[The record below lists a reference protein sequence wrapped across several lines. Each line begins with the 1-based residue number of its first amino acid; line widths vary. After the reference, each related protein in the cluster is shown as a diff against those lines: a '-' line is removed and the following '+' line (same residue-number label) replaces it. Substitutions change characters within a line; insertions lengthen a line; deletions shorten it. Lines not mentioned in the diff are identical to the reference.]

1 MVAPGRASAGSPA
14 HWRNPFGAWTPR
26 FHARDGDPNAS
37 PRASEA
43 ADGAPPKLVMEGGA
57 YLWDDSPWSSADR
70 IASLVDGDPGR
81 WRRVWLEVVVDEGVA
96 YLCGWRWRGGHEL
109 PRRVAPDVVGR
120 VGGDGFAVQIP
131 ANFSREDAPPPR
143 GTDSSRDAA
152 TPRASLFDDA
162 RATARAS
169 SRLPPLGSYRCV
181 VTTSATGPLALALP
195 SRHELAAWTDALEF
209 ARLGFADEPGD
220 DDGDA
225 RSRRGLLD
233 RVLHSPFARYQLRR
247 FLEDEFALELLDFWD
262 AVENVRR
269 LAAAGSGARR
279 SAAASVYGRY
289 VEKNAPRQVNIS
301 ASLREL
307 TRREVEGWS
316 DEAAYKLRAARGDGG
331 DDGEAARDPAVP
343 RTLRSPKGSHH
354 CVVTERQY
362 RKLEWILGASE
373 AAVALSTGANGRRLN
388 KLEQLLGGRET
399 ALAVESGDLASDAPA
414 PRRSTRDRYR
424 SLKRQFTRTFA
435 STTSASSPPLAMPR
449 SASSLSDDDAVV
461 SSPLAR
467 SASST
472 ASGASPPR
480 RSSVGLCRSM
490 LVGEARPRSRSAS
503 ATPRTRSRS
512 RTATPFDAAQVEIFS
527 CLENDVFGRFL
538 ATERGDFAERVVA
551 AIGAAD
557 GVLNKGKLRRAHPGA
572 LVGPHR
578 SAYFVLGLRSLVW
591 YRCEGD
597 ALRPGAAPTNEI
609 CLSRILAAD
618 AFEPA
623 DDDAA
628 AAFVLR
634 VAVPSR
640 EREDAHDVEGFAG
653 GDAGDGDGDAP
664 PRRVEWKRADVVFV
678 AAGARDRDGWVGL
691 VRRAA
696 ETARALHAG
705 PAHEDAAAALEALE
719 SAAPEDGDLFAP
731 RRSDASPEVL
741 ADLEAFSD
749 DESDFA
755 SDDESVPVASRR
767 VRFFEEPP

>member
-26 FHARDGDPNAS
+26 FHARDEDPNAS

-81 WRRVWLEVVVDEGVA
+81 WRRVWLEVVVDEG
-96 YLCGWRWRGGHEL
+96 
-109 PRRVAPDVVGR
+109 
-120 VGGDGFAVQIP
+120 IP

-152 TPRASLFDDA
+152 TPRRRRRGGDD
-162 RATARAS
+162 AS

-220 DDGDA
+220 DDGDV

-269 LAAAGSGARR
+269 LAAAGSGARK

-316 DEAAYKLRAARGDGG
+316 AEAASKLRAARGDGG

-399 ALAVESGDLASDAPA
+399 ALAVESGDLSSNAPA

-424 SLKRQFTRTFA
+424 FLKRQFTRTFA
-435 STTSASSPPLAMPR
+435 SATSASSPPVAMPR
-449 SASSLSDDDAVV
+449 SASSLSDDDTGVV

-503 ATPRTRSRS
+503 STPRTRSRS

-557 GVLNKGKLRRAHPGA
+557 GVLHKGKLRRAHPGA

-618 AFEPA
+618 AFEPSDDDGLA

-640 EREDAHDVEGFAG
+640 EREDAHDAEGFAG

-678 AAGARDRDGWVGL
+678 AAARPRRLG
-691 VRRAA
+691 RPRAA
-696 ETARALHAG
+696 PRRPRALHAG

>member
-26 FHARDGDPNAS
+26 FHARDEDPNAS

-96 YLCGWRWRGGHEL
+96 SRQTSPARTRRRPGARTRARRRG
-109 PRRVAPDVVGR
+109 APLADDAAG
-120 VGGDGFAVQIP
+120 
-131 ANFSREDAPPPR
+131 DAP
-143 GTDSSRDAA
+143 
-152 TPRASLFDDA
+152 
-162 RATARAS
+162 

-209 ARLGFADEPGD
+209 TRLGFGDEPGD
-220 DDGDA
+220 DDGDV

-269 LAAAGSGARR
+269 LAAAGSGARK

-316 DEAAYKLRAARGDGG
+316 AEAASKLRAARGDGG

-399 ALAVESGDLASDAPA
+399 ALAVESGDLSSNAPA

-435 STTSASSPPLAMPR
+435 SATSASSPPVAMPR
-449 SASSLSDDDAVV
+449 SASSLSDDDTGVV

-503 ATPRTRSRS
+503 STPRTRSRS

-557 GVLNKGKLRRAHPGA
+557 GVLHKGKLRRAHPGA

-618 AFEPA
+618 AFEPSDDDGLA

-628 AAFVLR
+628 AAF
-634 VAVPSR
+634 
-640 EREDAHDVEGFAG
+640 
-653 GDAGDGDGDAP
+653 
-664 PRRVEWKRADVVFV
+664 
-678 AAGARDRDGWVGL
+678 
-691 VRRAA
+691 
-696 ETARALHAG
+696 TRALHAG

>member
-26 FHARDGDPNAS
+26 FHARDEDPNAS

-109 PRRVAPDVVGR
+109 PRRVPPDVVGR

-152 TPRASLFDDA
+152 TPRA
-162 RATARAS
+162 
-169 SRLPPLGSYRCV
+169 
-181 VTTSATGPLALALP
+181 
-195 SRHELAAWTDALEF
+195 RHELAAWTDALEF

-220 DDGDA
+220 DDGDV

-269 LAAAGSGARR
+269 LAAAGSGARK

-316 DEAAYKLRAARGDGG
+316 AEAASKLRAARGDGG
-331 DDGEAARDPAVP
+331 DDGDAARDPAVP

-399 ALAVESGDLASDAPA
+399 ALAVESGDLSSNAPA

-435 STTSASSPPLAMPR
+435 SATSASSPPVAMPR
-449 SASSLSDDDAVV
+449 SASSLSDDDTGVV

-503 ATPRTRSRS
+503 STPRTRSRS

-527 CLENDVFGRFL
+527 CLENDVSGRFL

-557 GVLNKGKLRRAHPGA
+557 GVLHKGKLRRAHPGA

-618 AFEPA
+618 AFEPSDDDGLA

-640 EREDAHDVEGFAG
+640 EREDAHDAEGFAG

-678 AAGARDRDGWVGL
+678 AAGARDRDGW
-691 VRRAA
+691 
-696 ETARALHAG
+696 
-705 PAHEDAAAALEALE
+705 DAAAALEALE

-767 VRFFEEPP
+767 VRFFEEPPSVIWQRE